1 MKKWYSVELFNPK
14 EIDLLKVFLKGCG
27 IKFETSGCGNGS
39 HFEIEA
45 SENEA
50 IKVNNFLGGFER

>member
-1 MKKWYSVELFNPK
+1 MKKWYSVELFDPK
-14 EIDLLKVFLKGCG
+14 EIDLLKEFLAENG

-39 HFEIEA
+39 HFEINA

-50 IKVNNFLGGFER
+50 VKINNYLEVM

>member
-1 MKKWYSVELFNPK
+1 MKKWYSVELFDSK
-14 EIDLLKVFLKGCG
+14 EIDLLKEFLRGMG
-27 IKFETSGCGNGS
+27 VRFETSGCGNGS

-50 IKVNNFLGGFER
+50 VKINNFLGGFER